1 MFQGN
6 RMSDG
11 KCEQNIYYQRWAD
24 GKEFRWADGKEFSQ
38 NFWLPHLK

>member
-11 KCEQNIYYQRWAD
+11 KCEQNIYYQMGKSLD
-24 GKEFRWADGKEFSQ
+24 GQMGKSLAKTFGY
-38 NFWLPHLK
+38 HI